1 MNRSPLFYPMA
12 RSMDNEAGGAADLQ
26 TDVMRFMA
34 ILSLT
39 LVAIFALVQT
49 LPLEQSES
57 PAEELTEPEPQ
68 APVAEQS
75 DVPRPMEK
83 PRPVAEKI
91 VRNDPPP
98 PQPPPPQS
106 QKQPE
111 QAKLPPV
118 AAQEGFTLR
127 FETDQALTQLVAR
140 NEIGLYA
147 ISAGQALRM
156 TMNQDKAE
164 FWSASLPKQYHEMNT
179 STVPRAVVDALMLSN
194 TLGSDP
200 AIWGVTLPATM
211 TASLNEYM
219 HENSGG
225 SLIIGADGSLRL
237 EL

>member
-1 MNRSPLFYPMA
+1 
-12 RSMDNEAGGAADLQ
+12 
-26 TDVMRFMA
+26 
-34 ILSLT
+34 
-39 LVAIFALVQT
+39 
-49 LPLEQSES
+49 
-57 PAEELTEPEPQ
+57 
-68 APVAEQS
+68 
-75 DVPRPMEK
+75 MEK

-106 QKQPE
+106 QKQPA
-111 QAKLPPV
+111 QAKPPPV

-156 TMNQDKAE
+156 TMNRDKAE
-164 FWSASLPKQYHEMNT
+164 FWSASLPKQYHEMDT

-194 TLGSDP
+194 TLGGDP

-219 HENSGG
+219 YENSGG

>member
-1 MNRSPLFYPMA
+1 
-12 RSMDNEAGGAADLQ
+12 MDNEVGGAADLQ

-225 SLIIGADGSLRL
+225 SLIISADGKLRL